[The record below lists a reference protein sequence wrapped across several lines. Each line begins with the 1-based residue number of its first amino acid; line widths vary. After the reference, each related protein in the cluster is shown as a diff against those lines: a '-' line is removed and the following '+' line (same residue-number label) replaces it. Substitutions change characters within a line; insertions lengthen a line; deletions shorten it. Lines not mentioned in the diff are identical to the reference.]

1 MLTACGGPTALPAV
15 LTILPNVMASMDNFT
30 TLQKSLDGGKTD
42 FWVANE
48 DLLTLLRSAEVD
60 QIVNGPDMESLSQE
74 LDLACVA
81 VDPVMPLLLEMMQQD
96 ETTTKADADAGAAA
110 ESASASGVE
119 GDIEVMP
126 YLMENLAGE
135 DGVLAAY
142 SNCGGSLFTLIEV
155 ARSFLPHLKTG
166 KGFDPI
172 VAVAE
177 PSFGNVVNSFDLTCF
192 VEHPSMQPIV
202 EQMLETK

>member
-1 MLTACGGPTALPAV
+1 
-15 LTILPNVMASMDNFT
+15 MD
-30 TLQKSLDGGKTD
+30 K
-42 FWVANE
+42 
-48 DLLTLLRSAEVD
+48 
-60 QIVNGPDMESLSQE
+60 IVNGPDMESLSQE

-81 VDPVMPLLLEMMQQD
+81 VDPIMPMLLEMMQQN
-96 ETTTKADADAGAAA
+96 ETTTKADADADADANVGAAA

-135 DGVLAAY
+135 DGILAAY

-192 VEHPSMQPIV
+192 VEHPSLQPIV

>member
-1 MLTACGGPTALPAV
+1 MLE
-15 LTILPNVMASMDNFT
+15 
-30 TLQKSLDGGKTD
+30 DGHL
-42 FWVANE
+42 WSVNSRPP
-48 DLLTLLRSAEVD
+48 LLSRRSAEVD

-81 VDPVMPLLLEMMQQD
+81 VDPVMPLLLEMMQQN
-96 ETTTKADADAGAAA
+96 ETTTKADSDAGKGTDADAGAAA

-126 YLMENLAGE
+126 YLMENMAGE

-192 VEHPSMQPIV
+192 VEHPSIQPIV